1 MLVCSAIFWGSS
13 FIFTK
18 RLLLSAT
25 PVCIVFARLV
35 VASLFFLIIS
45 LLFFRKEMKIKRKDL
60 WTLVCFSFFEP
71 FLYFIFE
78 TYSLLHCDASVVSII
93 VATIPI
99 ATAFLS
105 LFYFKENF
113 SKLNLLGV
121 FCTFIGI
128 FVLLFPSFK
137 DASASTL
144 GVLLAFGA
152 VLASVG
158 YTFHLRKFPE
168 HYNPIVTVTYQ
179 NMIGLALFTPLIFI
193 LNDSQNLDNQ
203 LISLFSAPNIYCIIP
218 LAIFC
223 SAMAFMFYLQGMRRF
238 GIGKACIFTNLIP
251 IVTAILSF
259 FILQEDFP
267 LYKILGIIIVIVGI
281 FLVQKK
287 KVPNNNLC

>member
-1 MLVCSAIFWGSS
+1 MLVGSAIFWGSS

-18 RLLLSAT
+18 RLLQSAT
-25 PVCIVFARLV
+25 PVCIVFARLL
-35 VASLFFLIIS
+35 VASIFFAAVSLI
-45 LLFFRKEMKIKRKDL
+45 FFRKDLKIKRKDL
-60 WTLVCFSFFEP
+60 WTLLCFSFFEP

-78 TYSLLHCDASVVSII
+78 TYSLIHCDASVVSII

-113 SKLNLLGV
+113 SRLNLIGV

-128 FVLLFPSFK
+128 FVLLYPSFA
-137 DASASTL
+137 DASASVI
-144 GVLLAFGA
+144 GVILAFGA

-158 YTFHLRKFPE
+158 YTFYLRKYPE

-179 NMIGLALFTPLIFI
+179 NLIGLVLFTPLVFI
-193 LNDSQNLDNQ
+193 LNDTKNIENQ
-203 LISLFSAPNIYCIIP
+203 MASLFSIPNIYAIIL

-238 GIGKACIFTNLIP
+238 GIGKSCIFTNLIP

-287 KVPNNNLC
+287 KIPHSNLC